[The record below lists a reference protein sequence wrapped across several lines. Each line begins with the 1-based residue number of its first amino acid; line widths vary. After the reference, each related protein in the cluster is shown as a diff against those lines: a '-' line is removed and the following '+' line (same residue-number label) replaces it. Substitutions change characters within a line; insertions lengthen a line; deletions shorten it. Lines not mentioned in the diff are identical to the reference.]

1 MLQNIEWS
9 RRIDSFK
16 SGKEQTQHKCPF
28 CGKAILRRSI
38 PRHCREKHTEEIV
51 NAATCVD
58 DIKLVLMILGNISCS
73 KIYPW
78 RGGVSMSRK
87 KDL

>member
-1 MLQNIEWS
+1 MGKTL
-9 RRIDSFK
+9 K

-28 CGKAILRRSI
+28 CGKAMLRRSI

-58 DIKLVLMILGNISCS
+58 DIKGIYLVRKSTQ
-73 KIYPW
+73 
-78 RGGVSMSRK
+78 GGVSMSRK